1 MSLFSAAPINVI
13 WALAAVFAVLTAAS
27 VIVFVL
33 VRARPD
39 KDYRELVLRMRSW
52 WVMITIFAVAMVL
65 SRTTSLVFFGLVSFL
80 ALKEFLSMVPTRR
93 ADRRVLLW
101 VYLAIAVQYV
111 WVGQEWYGMF
121 IIFVPVFMFLLLPA
135 LMVIHGETTGF
146 LKAAGT
152 LHWGLMTCVFAIS
165 HAAYLLVLR
174 GDMPAGGAGLLLFL
188 IFLTQGNDVAQ
199 YVWGRLFG
207 QRKVAPSVS
216 PNKTV
221 AGYLG
226 GLLTTGALAVAIAS
240 YLTPMD
246 WKHALVAGLI
256 IGFAGF
262 MGDVTISAI
271 KRDIGVK
278 DTGSLLP
285 GHGGILDRIDSLTF
299 TAPLFFHYV
308 YYFYF

>member
-1 MSLFSAAPINVI
+1 MSLFESVHPNVV
-13 WALAAVFAVLTAAS
+13 WSLAGLFAVLTAAS
-27 VIVFVL
+27 LIVFVL
-33 VRARPD
+33 VRAKPD

-65 SRTTSLVFFGLVSFL
+65 SRTTSLVFFGFVSFL

-101 VYLAIAVQYV
+101 VYLAIAAQYI

-121 IIFVPVFMFLLLPA
+121 IVFVPVFMFLLLPA

-152 LHWGLMTCVFAIS
+152 LHWGMMTCVFAIS

-188 IFLTQGNDVAQ
+188 VFLTQANDVAQ

-207 QRKVAPSVS
+207 RRKVAPSVS

-221 AGYLG
+221 GGYLG
-226 GLLTTGALAVAIAS
+226 GFLTTGALALAIAPF
-240 YLTPMD
+240 LTPMD

-278 DTGSLLP
+278 DTGGLLP

>member
-1 MSLFSAAPINVI
+1 MSLFSAVPENVI
-13 WALAAVFAVLTAAS
+13 WALAAVYAVLIGAS
-27 VIVFVL
+27 AIVFVL
-33 VRARPD
+33 VRAKPD

-52 WVMITIFAVAMVL
+52 WVMITIFAVAITL

-101 VYLAIAVQYV
+101 VYLSIAVQYL

-165 HAAYLLVLR
+165 HAAYLLVLD

-207 QRKVAPSVS
+207 RRKVAPSVS

-226 GLLTTGALAVAIAS
+226 GLLTTGALAVAVAP

-246 WKHALVAGLI
+246 WIHALVAGLI

>member
-1 MSLFSAAPINVI
+1 MSLFESVHPHVL
-13 WALAAVFAVLTAAS
+13 WSLAGLFAVLTAAS
-27 VIVFVL
+27 LIVFIL
-33 VRARPD
+33 VKSKPD

-52 WVMITIFAVAMVL
+52 WVMITIFAIAIVL
-65 SRTTSLVFFGLVSFL
+65 SRTTSLVFFAFVSFL

-93 ADRRVLLW
+93 ADRRVLFW

-121 IIFVPVFMFLLLPA
+121 IVFVPVFMFLLTPA
-135 LMVIHGETTGF
+135 LMVIHGETEGF
-146 LKAAGT
+146 LRAAGT
-152 LHWGLMTCVFAIS
+152 LHWGLMTCVFSIS
-165 HAAYLLVLR
+165 HAAYLLVLE

-188 IFLTQGNDVAQ
+188 VFLTQANDVAQ
-199 YVWGRLFG
+199 YIWGRLFG
-207 QRKVAPSVS
+207 RRKVAPSVS

-226 GLLTTGALAVAIAS
+226 GFLTSGALAVAVAPF
-240 YLTPMD
+240 LTPMD
-246 WKHALVAGLI
+246 WQHALVAGLI

-285 GHGGILDRIDSLTF
+285 GHGGILDRVDSLTF
-299 TAPLFFHYV
+299 TAPLFFHYI
-308 YYFYF
+308 YFFYF

>member
-1 MSLFSAAPINVI
+1 MSLFSAVPENVI
-13 WALAAVFAVLTAAS
+13 WALAAVFAVLTGAS
-27 VIVFVL
+27 AIVFVL
-33 VRARPD
+33 VRAKPD

-52 WVMITIFAVAMVL
+52 WVMITIFAVAIAL

-101 VYLAIAVQYV
+101 VYLAIVVQYI

-165 HAAYLLVLR
+165 HAAYLLVLH

-207 QRKVAPSVS
+207 RRKVAPSVS

-226 GLLTTGALAVAIAS
+226 GLLTTGALAVAVAP

-246 WKHALVAGLI
+246 WMHALVAGLI